1 MSDVVQTIRPG
12 ITALVVGVIMLVL
25 GGVAVDVIYSI
36 GQTVTSGVSTDQT
49 QTLGIVTGMANTI
62 RILFSLLGTV
72 LIAAGGAF
80 VLYVMITSFMKATR
94 EAGTAGG

>member
-1 MSDVVQTIRPG
+1 MSDVVQSIRPG

-36 GQTVTSGVSTDQT
+36 GQTVTSGVSNQT

-94 EAGTAGG
+94 EAGAAGG